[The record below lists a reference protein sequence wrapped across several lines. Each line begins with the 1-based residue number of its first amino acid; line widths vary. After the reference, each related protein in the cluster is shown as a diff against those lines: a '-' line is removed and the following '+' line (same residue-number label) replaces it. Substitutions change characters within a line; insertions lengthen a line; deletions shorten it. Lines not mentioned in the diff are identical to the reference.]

1 MLELNLLGIS
11 ELRWEGNLLTLPSP
25 KNLAFLSYLSLNG
38 PNIPRKDLNELFWKD
53 GKASNVRFVLHKL
66 REIPGS
72 EVWLETDDHF
82 VSVKAITDVKRF
94 EQAIHNEQFAE
105 ALEVYPSGEILLKGL
120 ELNDAEHFVN
130 WLELERSRLSQLY
143 LDALQG
149 HITELEKVNKT
160 DQALKLARQLLEQD
174 KLNESTHRTIMRLEH
189 KRGNTEAALAQFEHL
204 RQILKAELD
213 VEPLEDTLN
222 LLRDIEGIGISSV
235 KNALLLSSA
244 TVIPTKPDK
253 LFGRET
259 LLEDIEVHLATKK
272 RVLLQGFGGA
282 GKTAVATLVAAKW
295 LEKNKAP
302 VLWLQAGD
310 DDVTTLFDALARAFD
325 AQQTLS
331 QSKDAAQTIRD
342 LLSKNKISLFVLD
355 DVWNA
360 YALSQVLEAIP
371 ETIPI
376 LVTSR
381 HRYPNLTRVDVGRLG
396 REAALELL
404 SYYSIPPIP
413 FVKGDKDMP
422 PRKPLAG
429 GSISLSQ
436 TKSDDNGMIRP
447 AKGFSGEVSE
457 SRGSL
462 VNADDGVLAMDSRLS
477 DGGVLVRTAASL
489 AGHTANENPPAFG
502 IPPIREDK
510 DAESA
515 NQLCELLG
523 DHAFALRIAGITL
536 AVDELTPE
544 MLLQRIANAPHTL
557 KTPLE
562 FAEVGRES
570 IAALLS
576 ASLNALNEEAY
587 EAFMGFGVL
596 FTTSCTP
603 ELLGLCTR
611 RSEEETEEALINLQR
626 RGLAERVSEA
636 GSDVIT
642 YRLHDLAYS
651 FAKANNHFR
660 LISAQR
666 ACQVFLKKHQHD
678 FNVLDAEITNLLGA
692 TEAARDGKNDE
703 LFVEMI
709 HGLVV
714 GNAYYAARGHS
725 PRSFELLKIASNKAK
740 ELGDLEAAHYLI
752 ARMGDSYR
760 ELYGDLDKALLAFEE
775 ALEIARALKNVE
787 REAIMLGL
795 IGIVRFGQQRLDAK
809 SYLEKG
815 YELSKSA
822 QLDETLGRILQHLS
836 YIACHE
842 QDWQAAYSY
851 SLEAISLATDSSETE
866 QRKNLFFSLLN
877 LGEAET
883 KLNHLEQAH
892 FARQQALEVAIDEGN
907 LLWKAYALE
916 GIAEIQHELGNRPL
930 AQANFQQALE
940 LFYQN
945 HALTDMED
953 CIELMKREGYS
964 VSPKQVDLVAN

>member
-1 MLELNLLGIS
+1 MTN
-11 ELRWEGNLLTLPSP
+11 
-25 KNLAFLSYLSLNG
+25 
-38 PNIPRKDLNELFWKD
+38 
-53 GKASNVRFVLHKL
+53 
-66 REIPGS
+66 
-72 EVWLETDDHF
+72 F

-105 ALEVYPSGEILLKGL
+105 ALEVHPSGEILLKGL
-120 ELNDAEHFVN
+120 ELNDAEHFMN

-149 HITELEKVNKT
+149 HITELKKVNKT

-213 VEPLEDTLN
+213 VEPLEDTLK
-222 LLRDIEGIGISSV
+222 LLRDIEGIGASSV
-235 KNALLLSSA
+235 KNALLLTSA
-244 TVIPTKPDK
+244 TAIPTKPDK
-253 LFGRET
+253 LFGRNN
-259 LLEDIEVHLATKK
+259 LLEDVNAHLANKK

-331 QSKDAAQTIRD
+331 QSKDTAKTIRD
-342 LLSKNKISLFVLD
+342 LLGKNKISLFVLD

-381 HRYPNLTRVDVGRLG
+381 QRYPNLTRLDVGRLG

-404 SYYSIPPIP
+404 AHYALPP
-413 FVKGDKDMP
+413 
-422 PRKPLAG
+422 L
-429 GSISLSQ
+429 
-436 TKSDDNGMIRP
+436 T
-447 AKGFSGEVSE
+447 GEVSE

-477 DGGVLVRTAASL
+477 DGGVLVRNAASL
-489 AGHTANENPPAFG
+489 PGHTVNETPPV
-502 IPPIREDK
+502 REGK
-510 DAESA
+510 DEEGA

-544 MLLQRIANAPHTL
+544 MLLQRIANAPHSL

-562 FAEVGRES
+562 FAETGRES
-570 IAALLS
+570 VAALLS
-576 ASLNALNEEAY
+576 ASLTALNEEAY
-587 EAFMGFGVL
+587 EAFMGFGAL
-596 FTTSCTP
+596 FTTSCTA
-603 ELLGLCTR
+603 ELLALCTR

-626 RGLAERVSEA
+626 RGLAERISEA

-651 FAKANNHFR
+651 FARANNHFR
-660 LISAQR
+660 LSSAQR

-692 TEAARDGKNDE
+692 TEAARDGKHDV
-703 LFVEMI
+703 LFVEMMRE
-709 HGLVV
+709 LVV

-725 PRSFELLKIASNKAK
+725 PRSFELLKTASDKAK

-752 ARMGDSYR
+752 ARIGDSYR
-760 ELYGDLDKALLAFEE
+760 ELYGDLDRALGAFEE
-775 ALEIARALKNVE
+775 ALEIAR
-787 REAIMLGL
+787 
-795 IGIVRFGQQRLDAK
+795 
-809 SYLEKG
+809 
-815 YELSKSA
+815 
-822 QLDETLGRILQHLS
+822 
-836 YIACHE
+836 
-842 QDWQAAYSY
+842 
-851 SLEAISLATDSSETE
+851 SLE
-866 QRKNLFFSLLN
+866 
-877 LGEAET
+877 
-883 KLNHLEQAH
+883 
-892 FARQQALEVAIDEGN
+892 
-907 LLWKAYALE
+907 
-916 GIAEIQHELGNRPL
+916 
-930 AQANFQQALE
+930 
-940 LFYQN
+940 
-945 HALTDMED
+945 
-953 CIELMKREGYS
+953 
-964 VSPKQVDLVAN
+964 